1 MKLLENDAEE
11 MNYITGEKIQA
22 LADVGFAV
30 ATNAIIDAQLNNTNL
45 NVLFAD
51 KLPVETI
58 RETCSRAKRIF
69 VYTHFLDFFF
79 AHIFPSLDN
88 EFTLITHNSDYGV
101 SEKYSPFLAS
111 GKITEWYGQNV
122 AFEHEKLFS
131 LPIGIANSQWPHG
144 NLDLL
149 DTIRNERNAKEFLIY
164 KNYQV
169 TRYGSRIDINTI
181 TNANGIPMTPH
192 KPQADYLRD
201 ISRSVFCICP
211 PGNGT
216 DCHRIWE
223 CLYLNCIPVV
233 HNHIHYRQFQDLPIL
248 LTDDW
253 HTVDIPFLLDQESV
267 MTQKY
272 YNLEKLD
279 MLFWKNTII
288 KGP

>member
-1 MKLLENDAEE
+1 
-11 MNYITGEKIQA
+11 MNYITGERLQA

-30 ATNAIIDAQLNNTNL
+30 TTNSIIDAQLKNTDL

-51 KLPVETI
+51 RLPVETI
-58 RETCSRAKRIF
+58 RGTCNRAKRIF

-88 EFTLITHNSDYGV
+88 TFTLITHNSDYGV
-101 SEKYSPFLAS
+101 SEKYSHFLDS
-111 GKITEWYGQNV
+111 GKIAAWYGQNIEC
-122 AFEHEKLFS
+122 EHEKLFS

-144 NLDLL
+144 NLELL
-149 DTIRNERNAKEFLIY
+149 DSIRNEGNAKEFLVY
-164 KNYQV
+164 KNYHV
-169 TRYGSRIDINTI
+169 TRYGNRGEINMI
-181 TNANGIPMTPH
+181 TSANGIPMTPR

-201 ISRSVFCICP
+201 IARSVLCICP
-211 PGNGT
+211 PGNGI

-233 HNHIHYRQFQDLPIL
+233 QNHIHYRQFQDLPIL

-279 MLFWKNTII
+279 LLFWKNAII
-288 KGP
+288 RGT